1 MSEEKPAQQHTQV
14 CSPSHQQH
22 KRILSPPPLFFST
35 SNFTVSLMVAFSGD
49 FVSEE
54 KQFLLFL
61 HS

>member
-54 KQFLLFL
+54 K
-61 HS
+61 